1 MQVLQGVPKKM
12 PQQPAV
18 AAGKANGAL
27 IYKYIWESWWDMGY
41 LVHFIT
47 LLKLINPTLQTG
59 SNFTYF
65 KWGVGKIAVIYC
77 CLLVWNQ
84 SKIDE
89 EDNSI

>member
-65 KWGVGKIAVIYC
+65 KWGGGGKILPP
-77 CLLVWNQ
+77 LLNW
-84 SKIDE
+84 KIFF
-89 EDNSI
+89 